1 MDTPRIPASF
11 PKTPT
16 SIRPRG
22 LRSHA
27 DQPSR
32 ILPSAKPNTP
42 EIPVRV
48 PQETLKPN
56 ASSGPYIPVSVIDAP
71 TQRLYA
77 CSIFLLIQAY
87 KIYEIGRLYSTD
99 DDSVSE
105 LWLILKWVAVDGVFL
120 RLLPL
125 LRIPWLTFSTYVTV
139 VQIIFMSMVDIF
151 FCLRYQD
158 VLAVFALSIW
168 KHFFSHELS
177 LSEGRVRA
185 RSVLANKSPIL
196 GKHTVHY
203 LPEGSAML
211 NPSNFNLCY
220 SSLKKDGVA
229 LPIMVNS
236 STPALIQLTVRGFEN
251 LEPTTI
257 NITQKEIKK
266 LLKSTST
273 KPGDPKIHH
282 IYYPIKYPGL
292 YRLEKVIDVTQL
304 VVRVRKA
311 ELLIAACPSASFTGT
326 QPTTPSLNRCK
337 GELSDLTLEVVG
349 LPPLQVRYGRSI
361 NKDEKDVTIQSI
373 SPIGYNSPL
382 LRFQGGNS
390 VQKSLLDH
398 DLSWAKP
405 QKVSIPLNESLASQG
420 AWSYVIEEVTDGVGN
435 TVKYDVRGTGPEFL
449 LQRSFDVHERPL
461 VKYLG
466 CSPQQPLM
474 VARGQKGALP
484 IEISRA
490 LESAPYEVSYSFQPH
505 IAPQGEANPEQSVEL
520 RSATLKTSGQLV
532 TVSAPGVYTLKSISS
547 RFCAGEVLEPS
558 TCLFLTPPDPSLSIS
573 FDKIV
578 DRCAGSSIGLTVDMD
593 LTGTP
598 PFTVYYRTLKDKH
611 DVTVNTIRVTGTR
624 HQLRLTPSAAGH
636 YTYEFYSMNDD
647 VYKGVNLDFKKLSVN
662 QRIIPMAGAKFS
674 PSSVSQRCCIGEA
687 ATFTVDMQG
696 SGPWNLEYELIHS
709 GKRTKFQNSDIT
721 TSPHFITTPKL
732 VSGGDYSLVLTT
744 IQDSHGCK
752 VFLGSEAQIDV
763 RRQRPSASFAEIDGS
778 RVVNTLE
785 GESVAL
791 PLRLVGEKP
800 FRIKYRFTD
809 EGGKHSEY
817 DIIARD
823 FNSHLPATKRGLYQL
838 LVVKDA
844 ICPGSVVGAAST
856 FSIDWI
862 PRPFARVVQST
873 STTMKDGIYV
883 RNPICEGDED
893 AVELS
898 LEGLPPFVASF
909 EQYWAGEKGELKPA
923 KLIDLKAGTT
933 RSSIRMDTSKPGKY
947 RYVLKNI
954 SDRSYI
960 QPAPP
965 SSPLSMEQTVHAR
978 PSARFQAPGKVHKY
992 CLETGT
998 GDDTIPVVLEGVAPF
1013 FLSIGVKHYSTGK
1026 EEIVNIPNIDSTNYV
1041 FRVPRHALTLG
1052 GHVVRIHKIRDSRGC
1067 SRKYGSDL
1075 PYVSVSV
1082 AEPPSITSLDS
1093 KPYYCVGDRINYS
1106 LAGSPPFTLEY
1117 TFSGKKEKIST
1128 SSIFQRIAERP
1139 GTLTFDRLK
1148 DSASDCQVDVNITK
1162 VVHGIPSVLVSEGS
1176 QVIEGIHEG
1185 EHVEIHFQLDGSP
1198 PFTFTYIRSEIPKK
1212 GAKPK
1217 ILEMHTQTTEEYKHT
1232 IIASLEGTYEVV
1244 SIHDRYCGYASPK
1257 AHEFTT
1263 KQSGYK
1269 V

>member
-1 MDTPRIPASF
+1 MDTPRLPASF

-22 LRSHA
+22 PERHA
-27 DQPSR
+27 DQPLRSLSR
-32 ILPSAKPNTP
+32 TKPSTP
-42 EIPVRV
+42 ETPVRV
-48 PQETLKPN
+48 AQEIPKLDTP
-56 ASSGPYIPVSVIDAP
+56 AGPYIPVSVIDAP

-77 CSIFLLIQAY
+77 CSIFILIQAY
-87 KIYEIGRLYSTD
+87 KFIEIGRLYSAD

-125 LRIPWLTFSTYVTV
+125 LRIPWLTFSTYATV
-139 VQIIFMSMVDIF
+139 IQIILISMVDIF

-158 VLAVFALSIW
+158 ALVLFALSLW

-177 LSEGRVRA
+177 LSERPIKVHN
-185 RSVLANKSPIL
+185 VLADKSPIL

-211 NPSNFNLCY
+211 NPSNFELCY
-220 SSLKKDGVA
+220 NNLRKDLTT

-236 STPALIQLTVRGFEN
+236 SIPALIQLSVRDFEN
-251 LEPTTI
+251 TEPSTI
-257 NITQKEIKK
+257 NITQKEIKR
-266 LLKSTST
+266 LLKSTVS

-282 IYYPIKYPGL
+282 IYYPIKNPGL
-292 YRLEKVIDVTQL
+292 YRLERVVDVTQL
-304 VVRVRKA
+304 VVRIRKA
-311 ELLIAACPSASFTGT
+311 ELLVAACPSASFTGG
-326 QPTTPSLNRCK
+326 QPNAPSSDRCK

-373 SPIGYNSPL
+373 SPVGYSSPL
-382 LRFQGGNS
+382 LRLGDS
-390 VQKSLLDH
+390 PPKSLLDR

-405 QKVSIPLNESLASQG
+405 QKISIPLNESLASQG
-420 AWSYVIEEVTDGVGN
+420 EWSYVVEEVVDGVGN
-435 TVKYDVRGTGPEFL
+435 VVKYNARGTVPQFQ
-449 LQRSFDVHERPL
+449 LQRSFRVHERPL
-461 VKYLG
+461 VKYRG
-466 CSPQQPLM
+466 CSPQNPLM
-474 VARGQKGALP
+474 VARGKRGALP
-484 IEISRA
+484 IEISRDMD
-490 LESAPYEVSYSFQPH
+490 SAPYEVHYSFNPH
-505 IAPQGEANPEQSVEL
+505 VASQGEANAEQSTEL
-520 RSATLKTSGQLV
+520 RSASLKTSGQLV
-532 TVSAPGVYTLKSISS
+532 TVSAPGLYTLKSISS

-573 FDKIV
+573 FDEIV

-593 LTGTP
+593 LTGSP

-611 DVTVNTIRVTGTR
+611 DVTVNTIEVTGTR

-636 YTYEFYSMNDD
+636 YTYEFYAINDQ
-647 VYKGVNLDFKKLSVN
+647 VYDGVSLDFKKLSVN
-662 QRIIPMAGAKFS
+662 QRIIPMAGARFS
-674 PSSVSQRCCIGEA
+674 PPSASRRCCIGEA
-687 ATFTVDMQG
+687 ATFSVDMQG
-696 SGPWNLEYELIHS
+696 SGPWNLEYELVHG
-709 GKRTKFQNSDIT
+709 GKRTKFQDVNIT
-721 TSPHFITTPKL
+721 KSSHLITTPKL

-752 VFLGSEAQIDV
+752 VFLESEARIDV

-778 RVVNTLE
+778 RVANSLE
-785 GESVAL
+785 AETVSL

-809 EGGKHSEY
+809 EKGTHSEH
-817 DIIARD
+817 DIVAKD
-823 FNSHLPATKRGLYQL
+823 FNSFLPANKRGRYQL
-838 LVVKDA
+838 ISVNDA
-844 ICPGSVVGAAST
+844 ICPGSVVETANT
-856 FSIDWI
+856 FDIDWI
-862 PRPFARVVQST
+862 PRPFAQVVQST
-873 STTMKDGIYV
+873 STTVKGDLHI

-898 LEGLPPFVASF
+898 LEGLPPFIASF
-909 EQYWAGEKGELKPA
+909 EQYWAGEKGEPKPI
-923 KLIDLKAGTT
+923 KSIDLKAGTA
-933 RSSIRMDTSKPGKY
+933 RSSIRMDTSRPGKY
-947 RYVLKNI
+947 KYVLRSI

-960 QPAPP
+960 QPSPP
-965 SSPLSMEQTVHAR
+965 SRSLSMEQIVHAR
-978 PSARFQAPGKVHKY
+978 PSAKFRTPGKVHKY

-998 GDDTIPVVLEGVAPF
+998 GDDTIPIILEGVAPF

-1026 EEIVNIPNIDSTNYV
+1026 EEIVNIPNIDTANYV

-1052 GHVVRIHKIRDSRGC
+1052 GHVVRIHKVRDSRGC
-1067 SRKYGSDL
+1067 SQKYGLEL
-1075 PYVSVSV
+1075 PSVSVSV

-1093 KPYYCVGDRINYS
+1093 KPYYCVGDRISYS

-1128 SSIFQRIAERP
+1128 PSTFQRIAERP
-1139 GTLTFDRLK
+1139 GTLTFDRIK
-1148 DSASDCQVDVNITK
+1148 DSASDCEVDVNITK
-1162 VVHGIPSVLVSEGS
+1162 VVHGIPSVRVSEGS

-1185 EHVEIHFQLDGSP
+1185 EHVEIHFQLDGTP

-1232 IIASLEGTYEVV
+1232 IVASLEGTYEVV
-1244 SIHDRYCGYASPK
+1244 SIHDRYCGYSSPK
-1257 AHEFTT
+1257 SHEFTT
-1263 KQSGYK
+1263 KQSDYK

>member
-1 MDTPRIPASF
+1 
-11 PKTPT
+11 
-16 SIRPRG
+16 
-22 LRSHA
+22 
-27 DQPSR
+27 
-32 ILPSAKPNTP
+32 
-42 EIPVRV
+42 
-48 PQETLKPN
+48 
-56 ASSGPYIPVSVIDAP
+56 
-71 TQRLYA
+71 
-77 CSIFLLIQAY
+77 
-87 KIYEIGRLYSTD
+87 
-99 DDSVSE
+99 
-105 LWLILKWVAVDGVFL
+105 
-120 RLLPL
+120 
-125 LRIPWLTFSTYVTV
+125 
-139 VQIIFMSMVDIF
+139 
-151 FCLRYQD
+151 
-158 VLAVFALSIW
+158 
-168 KHFFSHELS
+168 
-177 LSEGRVRA
+177 
-185 RSVLANKSPIL
+185 
-196 GKHTVHY
+196 
-203 LPEGSAML
+203 ML
-211 NPSNFNLCY
+211 NPSNFELCY
-220 SSLKKDGVA
+220 NGLKKDGTT

-236 STPALIQLTVRGFEN
+236 STPALIQLTVRNFEN
-251 LEPTTI
+251 IEPITI

-266 LLKSTST
+266 LLKSTAT

-282 IYYPIKYPGL
+282 IHYPIKYPGL

-311 ELLIAACPSASFTGT
+311 ELLVAACPSASFAGA
-326 QPTTPSLNRCK
+326 QSATPSLDRCK

-349 LPPLQVRYGRSI
+349 LPPLQVRYGRSV

-382 LRFQGGNS
+382 LRFQNGNLG
-390 VQKSLLDH
+390 QRSLLDQ
-398 DLSWAKP
+398 DLRWASP

-435 TVKYDVRGTGPEFL
+435 TIKYDVRGPGPESL
-449 LQRSFDVHERPL
+449 LHRSFDVHERPL

-490 LESAPYEVSYSFQPH
+490 AESAPYEVSYSFQPH
-505 IAPQGEANPEQSVEL
+505 IAPNGEASPEQNAEL
-520 RSATLKTSGQLV
+520 RSAILKTSGQLV
-532 TVSAPGVYTLKSISS
+532 TVSAPGLYTLKSISS
-547 RFCAGEVLEPS
+547 RFCMGEVLEPS
-558 TCLFLTPPDPSLSIS
+558 NCLFLTPPDPGLSIS

-593 LTGTP
+593 LMGTP

-636 YTYEFYSMNDD
+636 YTYEFYSMNDE

-674 PSSVSQRCCIGEA
+674 PSSISRRCCIGEA

-696 SGPWNLEYELIHS
+696 SGPWNLEYELIHG
-709 GKRTKFQNSDIT
+709 GKRTKFQSSNIT
-721 TSPHFITTPKL
+721 TSPHLITTPKL

-785 GESVAL
+785 AESVSL

-809 EGGKHSEY
+809 ESGRESEY
-817 DIIARD
+817 DIIAKD
-823 FNSHLPATKRGLYQL
+823 FNSHLPATKRGRYQL
-838 LVVKDA
+838 LAINDA
-844 ICPGSVVGAAST
+844 ICPGSVVEAASI
-856 FSIDWI
+856 FNIDWI

-873 STTMKDGIYV
+873 STKMKDDIYL
-883 RNPICEGDED
+883 RNSICEGDED
-893 AVELS
+893 AIELS

-909 EQYWAGEKGELKPA
+909 EQYWAGEKGEPKPT
-923 KLIDLKAGTT
+923 KLTDIKAGTI

-947 RYVLKNI
+947 KYVLKNI
-954 SDRSYI
+954 SDR
-960 QPAPP
+960 
-965 SSPLSMEQTVHAR
+965 
-978 PSARFQAPGKVHKY
+978 
-992 CLETGT
+992 
-998 GDDTIPVVLEGVAPF
+998 
-1013 FLSIGVKHYSTGK
+1013 
-1026 EEIVNIPNIDSTNYV
+1026 
-1041 FRVPRHALTLG
+1041 
-1052 GHVVRIHKIRDSRGC
+1052 
-1067 SRKYGSDL
+1067 
-1075 PYVSVSV
+1075 SVSV

-1139 GTLTFDRLK
+1139 GTLTFDKIK

-1162 VVHGIPSVLVSEGS
+1162 VVHGIPSVRVSEGS
-1176 QVIEGIHEG
+1176 QVTEGIHEG

-1257 AHEFTT
+1257 AHEHT
-1263 KQSGYK
+1263 KQPDYK